1 MSTDITYL
9 HDEGFIYFER
19 VQSACGSQ
27 VHYKG
32 VPTSAVE
39 PAIKLA
45 LESNNTASLGRLLM
59 RVRELHDPVDGKF
72 YKYLPLRIL
81 LGPEAEV
88 PWYALRFRKEIL
100 VNHPAP
106 KSLFK
111 SLLGGLNV

>member
-1 MSTDITYL
+1 MLTEVTYL
-9 HDEGFIYFER
+9 HDEGFTYFER
-19 VQSACGSQ
+19 IQSACGTQ

-45 LESNNTASLGRLLM
+45 IETGNTASLGRLLM
-59 RVRELHDPVDGKF
+59 RVRELHDPVTGKF

-88 PWYALRFRKEIL
+88 PWYALKFRREIL
-100 VNHPAP
+100 ANHPV
-106 KSLFK
+106 KNSLLK
-111 SLLGGLNV
+111 SLLGK

>member
-1 MSTDITYL
+1 MSETTYL
-9 HDEGFIYFER
+9 HDEGFLYFER
-19 VQSACGSQ
+19 VQSACGTQ

-32 VPTSAVE
+32 VPTISVE

-59 RVRELHDPVDGKF
+59 RVRELHDPVTGKF

-81 LGPEAEV
+81 LGPEEEV
-88 PWYALRFRKEIL
+88 PWYALKFRKEIL
-100 VNHPAP
+100 AKQPTS

-111 SLLGGLNV
+111 SLLGK

>member
-1 MSTDITYL
+1 MSETTYL
-9 HDEGFIYFER
+9 HDEGFLYFER
-19 VQSACGSQ
+19 VQSACGTQ

-32 VPTSAVE
+32 VPTISVE

-88 PWYALRFRKEIL
+88 PWYALKFRKEIMAR
-100 VNHPAP
+100 HPV
-106 KSLFK
+106 KNSLLK
-111 SLLGGLNV
+111 SLLGK

>member
-59 RVRELHDPVDGKF
+59 RVRELHDPSTGKF

-81 LGPEAEV
+81 LGPEEEV
-88 PWYALRFRKEIL
+88 PWYALKFRKEIL
-100 VNHPAP
+100 ANHPAP
-106 KSLFK
+106 KSLLK
-111 SLLGGLNV
+111 SLLGK